1 MRFIFLLGGT
11 LGFLLA
17 AVTSWQADHAA
28 DRILLDGALGCLA
41 GALLFRWLWTVLL
54 RGLRETLLT
63 RQQAATAAAAAKA
76 KAPLNSTP

>member
-17 AVTSWQADHAA
+17 AATSWQADHAA

-54 RGLRETLLT
+54 RGLRETLLS
-63 RQQAATAAAAAKA
+63 RQEAATAAAAAKT
-76 KAPLNSTP
+76 KTL

>member
-17 AVTSWQADHAA
+17 AATSWQADHAV

-63 RQQAATAAAAAKA
+63 RQEAATAAAAAKT
-76 KAPLNSTP
+76 KAPLSPTP